1 AEVNDLGIVQY
12 SSQYDYRLPS
22 TNSISALETFAATAS
37 FNALAKWSE
46 FAATRGIETF
56 NVWVAMFMNDE
67 VLAVYMLRQTAAFKD
82 AALVRSRD
90 AAKLAVCDVVVDV
103 GGVYDVEKFRFDHH
117 QRGFFETFSDK
128 HKTKLSSA
136 GLVYK
141 HFGKEIIASEL
152 DLKQE
157 DKDVDTLYVKVYDDF
172 IEALDGTDN
181 GINQYPLELTPA
193 YKDSTNLHSR
203 VGRLNPWW
211 NQKVTDT
218 ERDSRFQE
226 VTLLAGNELTSR
238 IRFLGLSWLPA
249 RSIVSSAFDTSDL
262 LSRVVVLEQPCP
274 WSEHLLDVE
283 RERGITEE
291 RNILY
296 VLYPDDSNDSWRIQC
311 VGKKAGGFDN
321 RKSLPES
328 WRGLRDDELS
338 EISKIPGCVFVHAGG
353 FIGGTVHEI
362 SRIHYCSLFR
372 FSCLDLTN
380 HALVPS

>member
-1 AEVNDLGIVQY
+1 MAKVILSKLSPTTSHTPTHTFILRIPPAHRNPQRPLPLRR
-12 SSQYDYRLPS
+12 SSGGLHAPS
-22 TNSISALETFAATAS
+22 DCGLQGCRAR
-37 FNALAKWSE
+37 ALARRRQARSVRCRRR
-46 FAATRGIETF
+46 RGRG
-56 NVWVAMFMNDE
+56 VRRRE
-67 VLAVYMLRQTAAFKD
+67 VP
-82 AALVRSRD
+82 
-90 AAKLAVCDVVVDV
+90 
-103 GGVYDVEKFRFDHH
+103 
-117 QRGFFETFSDK
+117 RGFFETFSDK

-296 VLYPDDSNDSWRIQC
+296 VLYPDDSNDSWKIQC

-353 FIGGTVHEI
+353 
-362 SRIHYCSLFR
+362 
-372 FSCLDLTN
+372 
-380 HALVPS
+380 